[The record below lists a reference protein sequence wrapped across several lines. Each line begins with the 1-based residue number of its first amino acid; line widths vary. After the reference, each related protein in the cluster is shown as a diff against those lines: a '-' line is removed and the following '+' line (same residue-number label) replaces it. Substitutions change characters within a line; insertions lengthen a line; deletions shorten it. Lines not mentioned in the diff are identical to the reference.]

1 MLVGLD
7 SIVDITELHVV
18 PGEAHPAYMEL
29 TYKYKIAHYG
39 AMDQNF
45 NTDLGAAIINRLQ
58 AVLQEGIESE
68 E

>member
-18 PGEAHPAYMEL
+18 PSESHPAYMEL

-39 AMDQNF
+39 EMDQNF
-45 NTDLGAAIINRLQ
+45 NTDLCAAITNRLQ
-58 AVLQEGIESE
+58 VFLQEGIESE

>member
-18 PGEAHPAYMEL
+18 PSDSHPAYMEL

-39 AMDQNF
+39 GMDQNF
-45 NTDLGAAIINRLQ
+45 NTDLGAAITNRLQ
-58 AVLQEGIESE
+58 EVLQEGVEGE
-68 E
+68 D

>member
-18 PGEAHPAYMEL
+18 PSEAHPEYMD
-29 TYKYKIAHYG
+29 KYKIAHYG
-39 AMDQNF
+39 EMDQNF
-45 NTDLGAAIINRLQ
+45 STDLGAAITNRLQ
-58 AVLQEGIESE
+58 VFLQEGIESE

>member
-18 PGEAHPAYMEL
+18 PGETHPAYMEL
-29 TYKYKIAHYG
+29 TYIYKITHYG
-39 AMDQNF
+39 EMDQNF
-45 NTDLGAAIINRLQ
+45 NTDLCAAITNRLQ
-58 AVLQEGIESE
+58 AVLQEGVEGE

>member
-18 PGEAHPAYMEL
+18 PSESHTAYMEL

-39 AMDQNF
+39 EMDQNF
-45 NTDLGAAIINRLQ
+45 NTDLGAAITNRLQ
-58 AVLQEGIESE
+58 AVLQEGVEGE
-68 E
+68 D

>member
-18 PGEAHPAYMEL
+18 PSEAHPAYMEL

-39 AMDQNF
+39 EMDQNF
-45 NTDLGAAIINRLQ
+45 STDLGTAITNRLQ
-58 AVLQEGIESE
+58 VFLQEGIESE

>member
-7 SIVDITELHVV
+7 SIVDITELHVL
-18 PGEAHPAYMEL
+18 PSEAHPAYMEL
-29 TYKYKIAHYG
+29 TYKYKITHYG

-58 AVLQEGIESE
+58 EVLQEGVEGE
-68 E
+68 D